1 MTAFTTWAKTTPA
14 KCKQAA
20 SKARVIIMAQW
31 QVVPPAANRV
41 FTWLRTYKV
50 HLLTG
55 FTAIGLIAGGTVGW
69 KQYVD
74 ENTHVLYHVLV
85 NGQDAGTIS
94 DPGEVSDYISNRNKR
109 LEEDVANVHLVVDSQ
124 GVSFVSERV
133 FKGVPDKA
141 TTFAKLDELISPY
154 AVGAELVIDGESVGI
169 VKDEQTA
176 QQILTEIEQKYVPD
190 VKSENEVRIL
200 SAGGAPSSSK
210 DLQPGESELE
220 SVGFAQDVKINHS
233 VIDPSQLMDPDEL
246 LDKLVTG
253 SVQPTKYTVV
263 KGDCV
268 SCIAQNFNISKQ
280 VIYENNSWIQDDM
293 IRIGDVLDLT
303 VLQPALTVKTVER
316 IVENQE
322 IQHDTDYIK
331 DETLRAGTIIPI
343 SPGKN
348 GLKKVVFEVTKANGQ
363 MQAEEV
369 VDEEILEEPVTA
381 VARKGTKVILG
392 EGTGKF
398 AWPVVSPSIT
408 SGYGSRWG
416 ALHKGLDLV
425 SKNRNIMAA
434 DNGKVIS
441 AGYKSDYGNYVVVD
455 HLNGYKTWYA
465 HMSSIYT
472 SVGKIVEKGE
482 KIGYMGATG
491 DATGVHLHFEI
502 RRNNVIENPLK
513 YLNR

>member
-1 MTAFTTWAKTTPA
+1 
-14 KCKQAA
+14 
-20 SKARVIIMAQW
+20 
-31 QVVPPAANRV
+31 
-41 FTWLRTYKV
+41 LRTYKF
-50 HLLTG
+50 HLAAS
-55 FTAIGLIAGGTVGW
+55 FTALGLIAAGTVGW

-74 ENTHVLYHVLV
+74 ENTHILYHVMV
-85 NGQDAGTIS
+85 NGQEAGTVS
-94 DPGEVSDYISNRNKR
+94 DPGEVTDYFSNRNKQ
-109 LEEDVANVHLVVDSQ
+109 LEENAANLHMMVDSQ
-124 GVSFVSERV
+124 GVTFVSERV
-133 FKGVPDKA
+133 YKGVPDKTA
-141 TTFAKLDELISPY
+141 TFTKLDQLITPY
-154 AVGAELVIDGESVGI
+154 AMGAELVIDGKTVGI

-190 VKSENEVRIL
+190 VKNTNEVRIL
-200 SAGGAPSSSK
+200 SADGAPDSSSK

-220 SVGFAQDVKINHS
+220 SVGFAQDVKINNA
-233 VIDPSQLMDPDEL
+233 VIDPNQLVDPDAL

-268 SCIAQNFNISKQ
+268 SCIAKNFNISKQ
-280 VIYENNSWIQDDM
+280 VIYDNNSWIQDDM

-303 VLQPALTVKTVER
+303 VLQPALTVKTVEKV
-316 IVENQE
+316 VENQE
-322 IQHDTDYIK
+322 IQYDTNYIK
-331 DETLRAGTIIPI
+331 DDTLRAGTVIPI

-381 VARKGTKVILG
+381 VAKKGTRVILG

-408 SGYGSRWG
+408 SGFGYRWG

-434 DNGKVIS
+434 DNGKVIT
-441 AGYKSDYGNYVVVD
+441 AGYKSDYGNYVVID
-455 HLNGYKTWYA
+455 HLNGYQTWYA
-465 HMSSIYT
+465 HMSTIYT

-502 RRNNVIENPLK
+502 RRSNAVENPLK